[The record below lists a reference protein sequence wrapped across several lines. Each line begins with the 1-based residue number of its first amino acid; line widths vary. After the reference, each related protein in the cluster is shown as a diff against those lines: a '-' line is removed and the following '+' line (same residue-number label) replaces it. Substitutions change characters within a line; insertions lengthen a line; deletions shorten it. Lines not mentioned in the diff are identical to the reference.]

1 MSNQKSINH
10 SVLGELVRVADIDWW
25 SGSIVLAENVKV
37 RLGINSSPSAD
48 LNIQVIEKF
57 VGWYPENQNELLKNI
72 GYELFNHDL
81 IHGENFIRNVRDLAD
96 GEYEK
101 EHKILES
108 KVDKSIAIKDINA
121 LDGELK
127 VCVSVGEYT
136 GGHPIEAS
144 LSEKYKVTSLDH

>member
-1 MSNQKSINH
+1 MTEMQEYWCIVANIKKSIPY
-10 SVLGELVRVADIDWW
+10 GT
-25 SGSIVLAENVKV
+25 
-37 RLGINSSPSAD
+37 
-48 LNIQVIEKF
+48 
-57 VGWYPENQNELLKNI
+57 
-72 GYELFNHDL
+72 
-81 IHGENFIRNVRDLAD
+81 D